1 VTIDL
6 KKVRE
11 CVCGDIFGELA
22 LIYNAKR
29 SATITCLDKGK
40 LWMLDRKT
48 LRYHYNAFERTCMH
62 GVTVDLQS
70 NTTIVC
76 HFRYWDDVTYI
87 YTTDISSTICR
98 KGGLMA
104 LKLFLKMCH
113 CLRI

>member
-1 VTIDL
+1 VSGERERERDHFIHAYLTNSLLYVVLTMNPPRYFVESGTYQVTIDL

-48 LRYHYNAFERTCMH
+48 LRLTLLGEHACM
-62 GVTVDLQS
+62 VL
-70 NTTIVC
+70 
-76 HFRYWDDVTYI
+76 
-87 YTTDISSTICR
+87 
-98 KGGLMA
+98 L
-104 LKLFLKMCH
+104 L
-113 CLRI
+113 